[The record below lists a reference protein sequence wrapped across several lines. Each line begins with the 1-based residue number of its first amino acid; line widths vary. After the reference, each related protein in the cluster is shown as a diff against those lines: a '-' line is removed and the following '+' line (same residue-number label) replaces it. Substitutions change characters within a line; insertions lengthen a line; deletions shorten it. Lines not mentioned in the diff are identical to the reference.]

1 MTHKAIFERAIAT
14 NHNEI
19 PVRSQA
25 RAKRWGSG
33 ILSPFRRLLVGAFL
47 LWVATGAARADVV
60 IDWNV
65 AMTDYVTPRSPGL
78 DPLVETRVYA
88 MAHMAMLEATKE
100 AQRQHHGVA
109 SPEAAAAQA
118 AHDVLVHEFA
128 DGAAA
133 FDALLAVEL
142 AAIADGPAKIKGIAI
157 GTEEADEM
165 LAARAND
172 GSATPTGPYTP
183 GPNPGD
189 YQPTPPFDGPPFNG
203 FVLGVNWGKVTPFV
217 LRNGSQFRVPPPYR
231 VTDLE
236 YTFDLNEVKALG
248 SLHSLARTDDQTQV
262 AIFWYES
269 SGFGWNRIARIL
281 DAQHSRDLYANA
293 RLFAALNAALADT
306 YIASIDSKFTYNFW
320 RPITAIRNAATDGND
335 LTTADP
341 AWEPLLTTPP
351 VPDYPGAHAAVGA
364 AAATVLIA
372 FFGDENNF
380 TFAST
385 MSAAFPSVGPRTFHR
400 ISDAAKENATSRMLV
415 GIHFRLACT
424 VGYEQGLEVGN
435 WVVKQHHSRH
445 GQEDEP
451 RSGGASGHRG
461 H

>member
-1 MTHKAIFERAIAT
+1 MGGTSDADLKRDDVYRIWGNPRKTKPIDKHQVVPRGKKGNMTQKSTIDRAITT
-14 NHNEI
+14 NQNEI

-33 ILSPFRRLLVGAFL
+33 ILSPFRRVLVGAFL

-142 AAIADGPAKIKGIAI
+142 AAIADGPAKTHGVAI
-157 GTEEADEM
+157 GIEEAAEM
-165 LAARAND
+165 LVARAKD

-203 FVLGVNWGKVTPFV
+203 FVAGGNRSRVVTLAVIGHAQGKLRLKMRRLLCQQRVELCNGAVVIAPAKVEHGVVV
-217 LRNGSQFRVPPPYR
+217 LF
-231 VTDLE
+231 L
-236 YTFDLNEVKALG
+236 
-248 SLHSLARTDDQTQV
+248 
-262 AIFWYES
+262 
-269 SGFGWNRIARIL
+269 
-281 DAQHSRDLYANA
+281 
-293 RLFAALNAALADT
+293 
-306 YIASIDSKFTYNFW
+306 
-320 RPITAIRNAATDGND
+320 
-335 LTTADP
+335 
-341 AWEPLLTTPP
+341 
-351 VPDYPGAHAAVGA
+351 
-364 AAATVLIA
+364 
-372 FFGDENNF
+372 
-380 TFAST
+380 
-385 MSAAFPSVGPRTFHR
+385 
-400 ISDAAKENATSRMLV
+400 
-415 GIHFRLACT
+415 
-424 VGYEQGLEVGN
+424 EQGHAV
-435 WVVKQHHSRH
+435 SF
-445 GQEDEP
+445 
-451 RSGGASGHRG
+451 
-461 H
+461 